1 MKKHLLLF
9 LCFSLFSCGD
19 LVDKITSKIAEEK
32 KEAEQT
38 SIDFNKRRI
47 KKEIGEYYAG
57 VDQLRVREFP
67 NLNKKVKVVSSLN
80 EGEKVFFTGIESNEI
95 FEVKLRGRMVKGPF
109 YKIKTRKG
117 KTGWVFS
124 GALSSFPID
133 VEYYRVA
140 IFFDEAG
147 NVEEGGD
154 FGYYASEAMNELL
167 GTGVEAMFIDN
178 NFEEVE
184 IRNIRGD
191 IIGVENISRLVKK
204 HEIGV
209 ICIEKGRSHKY
220 VDYST
225 DMGFDILEIFDLIEY
240 EGC

>member
-1 MKKHLLLF
+1 MKKYLLF
-9 LCFSLFSCGD
+9 FLCISMFSCSD
-19 LVDKITSKIAEEK
+19 LVQKISSKLAEEK
-32 KEAEQT
+32 KEPEHT
-38 SIDFNKRRI
+38 SMDFNRRRI

-57 VDQLRVREFP
+57 VDQLRVRKYP
-67 NLNKKVKVVSSLN
+67 NLNKKVKTVTSLK

-95 FEVKLRGRMVKGPF
+95 FEVKLRGRVMKGPF

-117 KTGWVFS
+117 KIGWVFS

-147 NVEEGGD
+147 NVEEGGA

-167 GTGVEAMFIDN
+167 GSGVEAMFLDN
-178 NFEEVE
+178 NFDEVE
-184 IRNIRGD
+184 IKNNRGN

-204 HEIGV
+204 HKIGV

-225 DMGFDILEIFDLIEY
+225 YMGFDILEIFDLIEY

>member
-1 MKKHLLLF
+1 MKNYLLLF
-9 LCFSLFSCGD
+9 LCFSLFSCGQ
-19 LVDKITSKIAEEK
+19 LVDKITSKLAEEK

-38 SIDFNKRRI
+38 SIDLNRRRI

-57 VDQLRVREFP
+57 VDQLRVRKFP
-67 NLNKKVKVVSSLN
+67 NLNKKVKTVTSLK

-95 FEVKLRGRMVKGPF
+95 FEVKLRGRMMKGPF

-117 KTGWVFS
+117 KIGWVFS

-147 NVEEGGD
+147 NLEEGGD
-154 FGYYASEAMNELL
+154 FGYYASEAMSELL

-184 IRNIRGD
+184 IKNNRGD